1 MSSFRQNVT
10 KHKVGLLNVEFGNV
24 SRACKAIG
32 LSRDTAIFRMRET
45 QAWMEER
52 IHENSDS

>member
-1 MSSFRQNVT
+1 MSSVRQNVIE
-10 KHKVGLLNVEFGNV
+10 HKVGLLNVEFGNV

-32 LSRDTAIFRMRET
+32 LSRDTAIVRMRET

-52 IHENSDS
+52 IHENIDS